1 MCTHSKHF
9 KPNNVKRAWLIMLFL
24 WLLSPLRAQEVD
36 VVVDKTVTLSEWNVA
51 AFINTSGGGAGF
63 QYGWTPDNYN
73 KHFWEIDFLYSF
85 HPKQVRVKNPYYPG
99 SKTFCYGKLY
109 DLYFLR
115 GGYGYQ
121 RTIHHKP
128 YWGGV
133 RIRYTLSGGFSLGM
147 GLPMYVVA
155 MTGDLGG
162 MVERYDPDKHNVDN
176 IIGRG
181 PYFKGIGKTA
191 LRPGFYAKTGLN
203 FDFSQKDLVINAL
216 EIGLTVDIIIPPLQQ
231 MAFNKAKPFY
241 LCAYIAYN
249 IGKRRGVH

>member
-1 MCTHSKHF
+1 MEKTCL
-9 KPNNVKRAWLIMLFL
+9 VVLFL
-24 WLLSPLRAQEVD
+24 WLLPSLIAQD
-36 VVVDKTVTLSEWNVA
+36 VGVAVDKTVTLSEWNVV
-51 AFINTSGGGAGF
+51 AFVNTSGGGASF

-85 HPKQVRVKNPYYPG
+85 HSKQVRVRNSYYP
-99 SKTFCYGKLY
+99 SAKSFCYGKLY

-147 GLPMYVVA
+147 GLPMYIMA
-155 MTGDLGG
+155 MNAGSGIST
-162 MVERYDPDKHNVDN
+162 ERYDPDKHNTDN
-176 IIGRG
+176 IVGRG
-181 PYFKGIGKTA
+181 PYFAGIGKTA

-203 FDFSQKDLVINAL
+203 FDFSQKDLVIHAL
-216 EIGLTVDIIIPPLQQ
+216 EIGFTIDMIFPPLQQ
-231 MAFNKAKPFY
+231 MAFNKPKPLY
-241 LCAYIAYN
+241 LCAYISYN
-249 IGKRRGVH
+249 IGRRRGVH